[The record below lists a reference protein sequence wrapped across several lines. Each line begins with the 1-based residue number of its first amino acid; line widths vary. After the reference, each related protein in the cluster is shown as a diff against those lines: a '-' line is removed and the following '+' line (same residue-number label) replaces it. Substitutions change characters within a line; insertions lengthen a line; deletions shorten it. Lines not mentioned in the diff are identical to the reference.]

1 MLRSKKYNACKHF
14 GLNHLFDFCV
24 DEPISQNNENSEDAD
39 RVIIDNYMNN
49 LIIKQNNNYELVK
62 ETILEPYILK
72 LYDILLIHV
81 TKDVIKEFEFLYKKS
96 NKHVFDIY
104 ETSQPHMR
112 DDKYIKMYHIFCVS
126 KKISNEINYMSFLKT
141 NDSDKKYSCLSLFYG
156 PCLIVNRRFD
166 ITSEHDRYNSKYK
179 YVKSIGRGEVDNS
192 IRSFIKLMIKMSN
205 EYQNMLPPHYLKI
218 N

>member
-1 MLRSKKYNACKHF
+1 MLRSKKYNIYKHI

-24 DEPISQNNENSEDAD
+24 DEPISNTSADDAD
-39 RVIIDNYMNN
+39 CVLIDDYINN
-49 LIIKQNNNYELVK
+49 TTIKSTNEYELVK

-72 LYDILLIHV
+72 LPDILLIHV

-104 ETSQPHMR
+104 ETSQPHMK
-112 DDKYIKMYHIFCVS
+112 DDTHIKMYHIFCVS
-126 KKISNEINYMSFLKT
+126 KKLSNELNYMSFLKT

-166 ITSEHDRYNSKYK
+166 ITCEHDKYKSKYK
-179 YVKSIGRGEVDNS
+179 YIKTIGRGDVDNTL
-192 IRSFIKLMIKMSN
+192 RSFIKLIINMTN
-205 EYQNMLPPHYLKI
+205 EYQKMLPPHYLKI